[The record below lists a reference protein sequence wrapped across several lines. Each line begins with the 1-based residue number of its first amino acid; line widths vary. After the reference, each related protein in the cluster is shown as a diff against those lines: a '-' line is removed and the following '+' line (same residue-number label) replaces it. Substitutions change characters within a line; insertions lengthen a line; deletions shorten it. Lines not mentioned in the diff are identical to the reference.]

1 MLYMFNKEVVKQ
13 HKLLEEIIT
22 NKDKLFISKY

>member
-13 HKLLEEIIT
+13 HRLLEEIIT
-22 NKDKLFISKY
+22 NKDKLFIFKY